1 MSGTECAACQRPF
14 LCHASFPCRD
24 AAAISLHPRTTLAAQ
39 SHLALSSFKTPYSRG
54 KCVSDRVAIAGLA
67 VQLPW
72 PRLAGTNCRAGR
84 LAIRYPVAAGGRAGA
99 KRSEQGNVPYG
110 VRPRWTGRAREVSC
124 QQTTLSGRFLA
135 ALRDLYS
142 AFAHDS
148 QTGELPDHVATAPI
162 STATC
167 G

>member
-1 MSGTECAACQRPF
+1 MLALLFSCPGPDWQEQIAELAASLSDTPLQQ
-14 LCHASFPCRD
+14 
-24 AAAISLHPRTTLAAQ
+24 AAAQ
-39 SHLALSSFKTPYSRG
+39 
-54 KCVSDRVAIAGLA
+54 
-67 VQLPW
+67 
-72 PRLAGTNCRAGR
+72 
-84 LAIRYPVAAGGRAGA
+84 GA

-110 VRPRWTGRAREVSC
+110 VRPRWTGRAAQVSC